1 MRKKKRGGLL
11 HQLCIVLYI
20 RSAKAM
26 YTYLDLHMSIS
37 SHNKKYVSYYPTL
50 WVVMNGYRVND

>member
-1 MRKKKRGGLL
+1 MRKKKGGGLL

-50 WVVMNGYRVND
+50 VENGL